1 MNFKDNK
8 PIYIQIAEHIC
19 DDVLAGIYRADERIP
34 SVREFAASVEVNANT
49 VVRSYDYLQQSGII
63 YNKRGLGFFVAE
75 GAERIITDMRRE
87 QILGDELHQVFS
99 RMATIGISPDE
110 LCRLYAEYLNNNK

>member
-8 PIYIQIAEHIC
+8 PIYLQIAEHIC
-19 DDVLAGIYRADERIP
+19 DEVLAGVYQTDQRIP

-49 VVRSYDYLQQSGII
+49 VARSYDYLQQSGII

-110 LCRLYAEYLNNNK
+110 LHRLYTEYLKQQ

>member
-8 PIYIQIAEHIC
+8 PIYIQVAEHIC

-63 YNKRGLGFFVAE
+63 YNKRGLGYFVAD
-75 GAERIITDMRRE
+75 GAAKIITDMRRK
-87 QILGDELHQVFS
+87 QILGDELSLMFS

-110 LCRLYAEYLNNNK
+110 LQRLYTEYLNAQQ